1 MQMRAIRKIKALL
14 TDPTA
19 AVRMAS
25 FAISITIE
33 IIFQS
38 VQMRYE
44 HEYYVCSRGSGQF
57 E

>member
-25 FAISITIE
+25 FPISITIE

-38 VQMRYE
+38 GYE
-44 HEYYVCSRGSGQF
+44 NEYYVCSRGSG
-57 E
+57 